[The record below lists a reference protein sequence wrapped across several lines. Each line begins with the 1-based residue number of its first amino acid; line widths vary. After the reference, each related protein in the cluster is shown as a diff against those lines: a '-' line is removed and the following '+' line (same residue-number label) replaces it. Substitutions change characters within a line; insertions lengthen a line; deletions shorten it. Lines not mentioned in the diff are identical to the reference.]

1 MSALVGGAPGSGTD
15 LRALTIV
22 QVNEGHG
29 YPEVKF
35 LRAMGRAV
43 GHLGVFNEQQA
54 VCGGGREVGKLG
66 NGR

>member
-1 MSALVGGAPGSGTD
+1 M
-15 LRALTIV
+15 